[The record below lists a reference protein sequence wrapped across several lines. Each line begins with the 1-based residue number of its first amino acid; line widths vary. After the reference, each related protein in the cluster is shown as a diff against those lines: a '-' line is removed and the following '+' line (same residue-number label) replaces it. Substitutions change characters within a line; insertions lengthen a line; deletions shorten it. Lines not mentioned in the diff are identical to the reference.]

1 MGSGADLGSRMQGP
15 EHPLVCAMPSR
26 DYRAYLVLGL
36 LGEVVLVGLGLFTN
50 KYSCAAVTTTLFL
63 INF

>member
-1 MGSGADLGSRMQGP
+1 MQGP